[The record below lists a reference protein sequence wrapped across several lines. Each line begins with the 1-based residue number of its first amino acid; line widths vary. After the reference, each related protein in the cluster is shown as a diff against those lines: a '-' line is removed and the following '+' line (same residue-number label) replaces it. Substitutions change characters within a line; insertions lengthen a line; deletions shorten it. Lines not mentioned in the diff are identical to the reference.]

1 MLMITTM
8 MMTTEQKEQETIV
21 KKCEPHN
28 EVRQPID
35 DVKQRQYAHCEGSS
49 RSNTPMMTGIHWLLE
64 PPLGNHLKLHEF
76 HFELARFISW

>member
-49 RSNTPMMTGIHWLLE
+49 
-64 PPLGNHLKLHEF
+64 
-76 HFELARFISW
+76 